1 MICTVKDF
9 VMFGFNFPSNF
20 IEKAFKNSGDLMIQ
34 HLKNKFD
41 EAYDRAGSRGAMN
54 TFYSS
59 LDGTNQALLENY
71 IAEHYNQ

>member
-9 VMFGFNFPSNF
+9 VMFGFNFPHNF

-54 TFYSS
+54 TFYAQ
-59 LDGTNQALLENY
+59 LDSNNQSILESY
-71 IAEHYNQ
+71 VAEYYS